1 MFALLVSSLGQPAQP
16 ASQLLSLT
24 HKLEARAPDLAKALA
39 RRRDPR
45 PPSNQRPLV
54 FFHLRKSG
62 GSQVRDALRDA
73 TRAHNLSSFIPCYDR
88 VPCESYAPPRQMIH
102 NRTATGSPRYAILA
116 GYHVD
121 ESDHCMAGPARTR
134 RRVGRGCLE
143 CSGGEPGAW
152 GELWR
157 RPRGGWPRPEP
168 AGLGDPAG
176 PGPAPACARACQ
188 AGHLQYSGVEKW
200 MWASSKLRGAR
211 VAQTA
216 LTQLGKTSRRED
228 GKPRAGMAAQAPPRH
243 RCKELTLR
251 PQSKLSGCICAV
263 AGCRSRSRSGAGAA
277 EGAPAAVPRRVRG
290 GQD

>member
-1 MFALLVSSLGQPAQP
+1 MLPLLVFSLGQPAQP

-24 HKLEARAPDLAKALA
+24 HKFEARAPDLAKALA

-62 GSQVRDALRDA
+62 GSQVRAALRDA
-73 TRAHNLSSFIPCYDR
+73 TRAHNLNSFIPCYDR
-88 VPCESYAPPRQMIH
+88 VPCESYTPPRQMIH

-157 RPRGGWPRPEP
+157 RPRGGGWPRPEP
-168 AGLGDPAG
+168 AGLGDQLARGLRQLVPELVRRGTCSTLASRSG
-176 PGPAPACARACQ
+176 CGPA
-188 AGHLQYSGVEKW
+188 L
-200 MWASSKLRGAR
+200 SSAEH
-211 VAQTA
+211 AW
-216 LTQLGKTSRRED
+216 
-228 GKPRAGMAAQAPPRH
+228 PRQ
-243 RCKELTLR
+243 
-251 PQSKLSGCICAV
+251 
-263 AGCRSRSRSGAGAA
+263 RSRSWARRAA
-277 EGAPAAVPRRVRG
+277 ARMASRARGWRRRHHPDTDA
-290 GQD
+290 QS